1 MAPRIKL
8 PVSRDFTLAD
18 KRNQRLER
26 VTLAIVVAVAI
37 IAAAISFVA
46 LKWVGEYINMGAI
59 AFLLP
64 LAIDGFGIICAFG
77 IVRSQ
82 SMGEPLRKRLSEW
95 VGLGYALGL
104 SVAGNIV
111 HALSAIT
118 GAKPPIWLVIGFV
131 SAIPVIVAYG
141 IHLLGRAI
149 DGGVS
154 AHVLASDP
162 DKVQFGLA
170 QIGDE
175 NRTAASAPAPR
186 KATPAPAPASQG
198 PRVEPAMAAAVA
210 DANSRNTPAPWGPR
224 SVDGNPLKAAA
235 RAEFDRMLVEAPG
248 VKPDAAEIHRIIES
262 PKDKATTRRWVSDW
276 FEEYLTST
284 GATRPELDLP
294 KADESKA
301 DAATG

>member
-8 PVSRDFTLAD
+8 PTSRGKTLAEV
-18 KRNQRLER
+18 RTQRLER

-46 LKWVGEYINMGAI
+46 LKWVGEYINMGPI

-95 VGLGYALGL
+95 VGLAYALGL

-154 AHVLASDP
+154 AHVLADNP
-162 DKVQFGLA
+162 DEVQFDLRQLGDNEDPKKIPTNRLVPTAKGLA
-170 QIGDE
+170 E
-175 NRTAASAPAPR
+175 AVPAAPAPKATAASASAAPS
-186 KATPAPAPASQG
+186 AL
-198 PRVEPAMAAAVA
+198 
-210 DANSRNTPAPWGPR
+210 R

-235 RAEFDRMLVEAPG
+235 RAEFDRMIAAAPDA
-248 VKPDAAEIHRIIES
+248 KPDAAEIHRIIES

-276 FEEYLTST
+276 FDEYRASMP
-284 GATRPELDLP
+284 GVDRPELDLP
-294 KADESKA
+294 KDSEGKS

>member
-1 MAPRIKL
+1 MSPRIKL
-8 PVSRDFTLAD
+8 PASRGFTLAD

-26 VTLAIVVAVAI
+26 VTLLIVVAVAV

-82 SMGEPLRKRLSEW
+82 SMNEKLRKRASEW
-95 VGLGYALGL
+95 VGLAYALGL

-118 GAKPPIWLVIGFV
+118 GAKPPIWLVVGFV

-154 AHVLASDP
+154 AHVLADDP

-170 QIGDE
+170 QLGDE
-175 NRTAASAPAPR
+175 NQPAPAPAPR
-186 KATPAPAPASQG
+186 KATPAPKAPAA
-198 PRVEPAMAAAVA
+198 PAAAA
-210 DANSRNTPAPWGPR
+210 KPAQATPAADLPAVLRPI
-224 SVDGNPLKAAA
+224 VDPLKEAA
-235 RAEFDRMLVEAPG
+235 RAEFDRMVAADPG
-248 VKPDAAEIHRIIES
+248 TKPDASTIHRAIES
-262 PKDKATTRRWVSDW
+262 PKNPATTRRWVSEW
-276 FEEYLTST
+276 FESYLEES

-294 KADESKA
+294 QAEQPKGDE
-301 DAATG
+301 ATG

>member
-8 PVSRDFTLAD
+8 PTSRGKTLAEV
-18 KRNQRLER
+18 RTQRLER

-46 LKWVGEYINMGAI
+46 LKWVGEYINMGPI

-82 SMGEPLRKRLSEW
+82 SMGEKLRKRASEW
-95 VGLGYALGL
+95 VGLAYALGL

-154 AHVLASDP
+154 AHVLADNP
-162 DKVQFGLA
+162 DEVQFDLR
-170 QIGDE
+170 QLGDE
-175 NRTAASAPAPR
+175 EPAAAAPAPR
-186 KATPAPAPASQG
+186 KTTPKATPAPAP
-198 PRVEPAMAAAVA
+198 RMEPAATAALAEATQGLPSV
-210 DANSRNTPAPWGPR
+210 PWRPR

-235 RAEFDRMLVEAPG
+235 RVEFDRMIVADG
-248 VKPDAAEIHRIIES
+248 STKPDAAEIHRIIES

-276 FEEYLTST
+276 WDEYR
-284 GATRPELDLP
+284 AAMPAVDRAELDLP
-294 KADESKA
+294 QPDAAKA

>member
-1 MAPRIKL
+1 MAPRFKI
-8 PVSRDFTLAD
+8 PTSRGFTLAD

-26 VTLAIVVAVAI
+26 VTLLIVVAVAV

-46 LKWVGEYINMGAI
+46 LRWVGEYINMGPI

-82 SMGEPLRKRLSEW
+82 SMNEPLRKRASEW

-131 SAIPVIVAYG
+131 SAIPIIVAYG

-154 AHVLASDP
+154 AHVLADDP
-162 DKVQFGLA
+162 DKVQFDLR
-170 QIGDE
+170 QLGDE
-175 NRTAASAPAPR
+175 NAPAAAPAPR
-186 KATPAPAPASQG
+186 KAAPKAPAPAPA
-198 PRVEPAMAAAVA
+198 PAKAAQATPPAAAESP
-210 DANSRNTPAPWGPR
+210 ANLRPL
-224 SVDGNPLKAAA
+224 VDPLKEAA
-235 RAEFDRMLVEAPG
+235 RAEFDRMLAADPQA
-248 VKPDAAEIHRIIES
+248 KPDASAIHRTIES
-262 PKDKATTRRWVSDW
+262 PKNPATTRRWVSEW
-276 FEEYLTST
+276 FEDYLAST

-294 KADESKA
+294 QADEERKG
-301 DAATG
+301 DTATG